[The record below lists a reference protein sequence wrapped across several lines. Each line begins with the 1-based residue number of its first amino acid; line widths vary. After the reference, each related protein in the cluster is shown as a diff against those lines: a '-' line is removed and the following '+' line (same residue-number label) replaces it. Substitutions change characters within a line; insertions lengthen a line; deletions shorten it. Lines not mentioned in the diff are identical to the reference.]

1 MSDTVAVALII
12 LSIAAVWCDL
22 RRRRIPNALTLGGL
36 LLALVLRTAA
46 GLDALTAGLLGA
58 ALAFGLSLPLF
69 AIGGLGGG
77 DVKLLTAVGAFLG
90 PKQLM
95 LAMVV
100 MALAGGVMALVTVV
114 RHRAAKKTLLNMR
127 MILSTGFAGG
137 KKRRKGNLVLPTIG
151 SPGALTIP
159 YGVAI
164 ALGAT
169 AAAIAMLGGVS

>member
-1 MSDTVAVALII
+1 MSETVAIALII
-12 LSIAAVWCDL
+12 VSIAAAWWDL

-36 LLALVLRTAA
+36 LVALLLRSAT
-46 GLDALTAGLLGA
+46 GIDMLTAGVLGA
-58 ALAFGLSLPLF
+58 GLAFGLSVPLF

-90 PKQLM
+90 PRQLL
-95 LAMVV
+95 LAIVV
-100 MALAGGVMALVTVV
+100 MAVTGGVMALLTVI
-114 RHRAAKKTLLNMR
+114 RHRAARKTLLNMR

-137 KKRRKGNLVLPTIG
+137 KKRKKGNLVLPTIG
-151 SPGALTIP
+151 SPDALTIP

-164 ALGAT
+164 AFGAT